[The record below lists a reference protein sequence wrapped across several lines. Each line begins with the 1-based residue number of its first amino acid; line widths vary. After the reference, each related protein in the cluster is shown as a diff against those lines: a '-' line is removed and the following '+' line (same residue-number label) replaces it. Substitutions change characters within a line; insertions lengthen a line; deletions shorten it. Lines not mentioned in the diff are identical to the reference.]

1 MARGHGRPV
10 GAAST
15 VSARRGRRSN
25 RQAQRQP
32 DGNPLWTGAGG
43 SRAGLRGDGGAAR
56 TERAAS
62 SNGSARYFRGR
73 SRAGV
78 LELLFVLFAL
88 VIIGRGLSRRI
99 GGIVIDRAPRHR
111 RLFSPQECEGGRE
124 VILDRKSTRL
134 NSSHVASSY

>member
-10 GAAST
+10 RAAST

-25 RQAQRQP
+25 RQAQCQP
-32 DGNPLWTGAGG
+32 DGNALWTGAGG

-78 LELLFVLFAL
+78 LELLFVLFPL

-99 GGIVIDRAPRHR
+99 GGIVIDRSPSHR
-111 RLFSPQECEGGRE
+111 SIFSPPECARDRE
-124 VILDRKSTRL
+124 SVG
-134 NSSHVASSY
+134 